1 MTTPRRL
8 GWADFASREFAAVD
22 PMTTIAM
29 LPTAAI
35 EQHGPH
41 LPVCVDS
48 AINRGLQAMIRPI
61 VPADIDLRILP
72 TQDIGKSNEHLR
84 MPGTLSIPAPLLI
97 ELWTEIGLSVA
108 RAGVRK
114 LIFFNSHGGNDEV
127 MGIVGRELRVRAN
140 MLVVKCP
147 WSRLG
152 LPEGLYSARERR
164 YGIHGGDV
172 ETSMML
178 HFHPELVDMDRAE
191 DFRSVHEDD
200 EARFALLNPEFAP
213 HYSWIAGDLNPA
225 GAVGEANLATAE
237 KGRITAEHVCRQ
249 FLKLLDDV
257 RKAALPQ

>member
-1 MTTPRRL
+1 MTAPRRL
-8 GWADFASREFAAVD
+8 GWGDYASREFTAAD
-22 PMTTIAM
+22 PMTTIAV

-48 AINRGLQAMIRPI
+48 AINRGLQAMIREI
-61 VPADIDLRILP
+61 IPAGMDVRFLP

-97 ELWTEIGLSVA
+97 DLWTEIGLSVA
-108 RAGVRK
+108 RGGVRK
-114 LIFFNSHGGNDEV
+114 LIIFNSHGGNDEV

-152 LPEGLYSARERR
+152 LPEGLYSERERR

-178 HFHPELVDMDRAE
+178 HFHPELVDMSRAE

-200 EARFALLNPEFAP
+200 EQRFALLNPEFSP
-213 HYSWIAGDLNPA
+213 QYSWIAGDLNPA
-225 GAVGEANLATAE
+225 GAVGEAHLATAE
-237 KGRITAEHVCRQ
+237 KGRKTAEHVARR
-249 FLKLLDDV
+249 FLVLLDDV
-257 RKAALPQ
+257 KKAKLPE